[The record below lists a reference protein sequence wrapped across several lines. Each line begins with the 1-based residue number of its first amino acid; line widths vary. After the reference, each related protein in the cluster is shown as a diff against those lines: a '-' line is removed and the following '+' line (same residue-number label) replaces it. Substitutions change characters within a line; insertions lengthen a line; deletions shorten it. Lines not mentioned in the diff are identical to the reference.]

1 MKGKMK
7 LSPTENG
14 QSMVEFAVSAILIF
28 TLLVGVADFGRA
40 FFTYLTMR
48 DAAQEGA
55 VFGSICPL
63 HTAAIESRVRDA
75 SERPVDLSDTTH
87 VTVSCI
93 YVYDVNGD
101 GYIDAADT
109 FPACGTIT
117 PVPGQGIKVRV
128 VYDDFQITTPLL
140 GSILGSQSLTL
151 RTEVQDTILRI
162 PTIPPPG
169 SCPAMNE

>member
-1 MKGKMK
+1 MKGKLELCPSEK
-7 LSPTENG
+7 G
-14 QSMVEFAVSAILIF
+14 QSMVEFAVSAVLIF
-28 TLLVGVADFGRA
+28 TLLVAVADFGRA

-63 HTAAIESRVRDA
+63 HTAAIESRVRESSD
-75 SERPVDLSDTTH
+75 RPVDLSDTTH

-128 VYDDFQITTPLL
+128 VFDDFQITTPLL

-169 SCPAMNE
+169 SCPQMNE

>member
-7 LSPTENG
+7 LSPAENG

-28 TLLVGVADFGRA
+28 TLLVAVADFGRA

-63 HTAAIESRVRDA
+63 HTAAIESRVRQS

-128 VYDDFQITTPLL
+128 VFDDFQITTPLL

-162 PTIPPPG
+162 PNIPPPG
-169 SCPAMNE
+169 SCPEMNE